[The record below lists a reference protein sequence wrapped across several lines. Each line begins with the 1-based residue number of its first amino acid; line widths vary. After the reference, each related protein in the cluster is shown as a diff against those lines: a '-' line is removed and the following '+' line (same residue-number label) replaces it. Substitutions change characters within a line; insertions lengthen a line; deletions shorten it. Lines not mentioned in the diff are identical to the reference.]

1 MDNYNLITATTDWYL
16 NLIKDDPVRPHLAAA
31 WRIKN
36 GRSVYVLENPNT
48 GLAASVVCV
57 ALTQGVALTEQELER
72 THAPDTAMFYTVWSY
87 ERGAGRAIIFRVRD
101 LILETDPRITRFVT
115 LSPLTEMAEQFHT
128 RNGAVL
134 IDRGTTCQ
142 NFEYA

>member
-16 NLIKDDPVRPHLAAA
+16 NLVKDDPVRPHLPAA
-31 WRIKN
+31 WRIQN
-36 GRSVYVLENPNT
+36 GRSVYVLENPDT
-48 GLAASVVCV
+48 GMPASVVCV
-57 ALTQGVALTEQELER
+57 ALTQGVALTEQDLER
-72 THAPDTAMFYTVWSY
+72 THHPDTAMFYTVWSY

-101 LILETDPRITRFVT
+101 TLLETHPHITRFVT

-134 IDRGTTCQ
+134 IERGTTCQ